1 MTFTNHGDKEVVPLS
16 DSVANGDDDGDRN
29 SLDLESGSLPRVVIV
44 SNPLT
49 RVTCRCSQKLAV
61 LKKKLHLLRD
71 RRVVLVVAIS
81 GVFGF
86 VAVISNEVSTSD
98 LLVM

>member
-1 MTFTNHGDKEVVPLS
+1 MFTNSGDKEVVPLS
-16 DSVANGDDDGDRN
+16 DSAANHDDDGDRKL
-29 SLDLESGSLPRVVIV
+29 LDVESGSPPRVVIV
-44 SNPLT
+44 SNPLA
-49 RVTCRCSQKLAV
+49 RMTCRCSQRLAV
-61 LKKKLHLLRD
+61 LRKKLHLLRD

-98 LLVM
+98 QLVM